1 MGREELAIALQQK
14 GEAQVK
20 AIRQQV
26 EDEAERYRRQCQREV
41 VSQGHRC
48 DREAD
53 QSARQA
59 CRQVDWLVAKKVRNL
74 RLQALQEL
82 DRRLWQLALAEFDR
96 LDPQLRQQ
104 CLEKLAAELPTN
116 GWQQVTVHSDDAP
129 AAKKLFPGVAI
140 ETDAAIGG
148 GLMVRTENGDIR
160 IDNSLLRRLEKL
172 WPELSGRTL
181 AELEKRID

>member
-20 AIRQQV
+20 ALRQQA
-26 EDEAERYRRQCQREV
+26 EDEAERYRLQCQLEV

-53 QSARQA
+53 QSAQQE
-59 CRQVDWLVAKKVRNL
+59 CRQVDWLVVKKVRNL

-82 DRRLWQLALAEFDR
+82 DHRLWQLALTELGR
-96 LDPQLRQQ
+96 LDSQERRQ
-104 CLEKLAAELPTN
+104 CLDQLAAELPADS
-116 GWQQVTVHSDDAP
+116 WYRVTVHPDDAP
-129 AAKKLFPGVAI
+129 AAKKLFPGVII
-140 ETDAAIGG
+140 ETDVAIAG
-148 GLMVRTENGDIR
+148 GLTVSTENGDIC

-181 AELEKRID
+181 AELEEHID